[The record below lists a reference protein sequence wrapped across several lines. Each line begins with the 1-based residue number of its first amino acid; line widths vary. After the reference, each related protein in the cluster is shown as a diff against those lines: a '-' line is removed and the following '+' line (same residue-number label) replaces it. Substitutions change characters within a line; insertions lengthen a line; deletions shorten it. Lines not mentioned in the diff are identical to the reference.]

1 MTWQDYLA
9 REVMTARQRI
19 GLTQEELAEL
29 VGCSR
34 SYICKI
40 ETGKAQYPPKNK
52 WLESLATHLD
62 LNQESLEIACGRIPE
77 RLRKEAIAG
86 LKRREAKPNQPN
98 QEG

>member
-9 REVMTARQRI
+9 QEVITARQRI

-62 LNQESLEIACGRIPE
+62 LNQESLALACGRIPANMRE
-77 RLRKEAIAG
+77 IVINQ
-86 LKRREAKPNQPN
+86 LKDFSDK
-98 QEG
+98 